1 MYFISFL
8 MHPTRKACFAKG
20 EILKDSQEDR
30 AECVTDLNYKIQKII
45 FGSILITFK
54 IEHNFLKQLGQ

>member
-20 EILKDSQEDR
+20 EILKASQVH
-30 AECVTDLNYKIQKII
+30 AECVTDLN
-45 FGSILITFK
+45 
-54 IEHNFLKQLGQ
+54 